1 MYAAFSVYPD
11 EAAVAA
17 RAALPS
23 LTRGGGGGG
32 ESRVFFFRVFIY
44 RGEVS
49 NDIRIRMLI
58 SLLFEGVR

>member
-32 ESRVFFFRVFIY
+32 ESRVFFFSCVYIPWRSEQRHTHTHAHQVI
-44 RGEVS
+44 V
-49 NDIRIRMLI
+49 
-58 SLLFEGVR
+58 